1 MQFFQSVAG
10 RGKAPSTA
18 KCAGR
23 LPGQIL
29 AIALVAVPCLAQT
42 DDAPHT
48 VPLQIP
54 SPDSLPSGEMGK
66 SIVRGRA
73 YLAKTGEQL
82 PAFVG
87 NGLTCKNCHLGN
99 DTEVGV
105 VANAAPFV
113 GVVTGFPQYRSR
125 DGAVNLLE
133 QRINSCFERSMNGK
147 PLPLDHPAMVD
158 MVAYMTWLSQGVPV
172 GSVVA
177 GHGMPQLA
185 LARAPDMAQGK
196 AIYQAKCLA
205 CHGVTGAGLRGTD
218 GGYVFPPLWGPQ
230 SFNIA
235 AGMARHY
242 TAAGFIKH
250 KMPLGQGNS
259 LSDDEAWDVAAYVIT
274 QERPDFT
281 GKTKD
286 WPGGDKPKDAR
297 Y

>member
-1 MQFFQSVAG
+1 MQFFQSVAC
-10 RGKAPSTA
+10 RGKTPSTA
-18 KCAGR
+18 RCGWH
-23 LPGQIL
+23 LLGPML
-29 AIALVAVPCLAQT
+29 AFALMVVARLAQAG
-42 DDAPHT
+42 DAPDT

-54 SPDSLPSGEMGK
+54 NLASLPAGEMGE

-73 YLAKTGEQL
+73 YLAKTGELL

-113 GVVTGFPQYRSR
+113 GVVAGFPQYRSR

-177 GHGMPQLA
+177 GHGMPQLV
-185 LARAPDMAQGK
+185 LARDPDMAQGK
-196 AIYQAKCLA
+196 GHLSGQVPRLSRS
-205 CHGVTGAGLRGTD
+205 HGGGL
-218 GGYVFPPLWGPQ
+218 GGVPMAAMSSHPCGVLNPLISPPAWHATSRPPA
-230 SFNIA
+230 SSSTRCPS
-235 AGMARHY
+235 ARA
-242 TAAGFIKH
+242 TA
-250 KMPLGQGNS
+250 
-259 LSDDEAWDVAAYVIT
+259 
-274 QERPDFT
+274 
-281 GKTKD
+281 
-286 WPGGDKPKDAR
+286 
-297 Y
+297 

>member
-1 MQFFQSVAG
+1 MK
-10 RGKAPSTA
+10 GKILTA
-18 KCAGR
+18 T
-23 LPGQIL
+23 LL
-29 AIALVAVPCLAQT
+29 AVSCLVEAS
-42 DDAPHT
+42 DAPDT
-48 VPLQIP
+48 VPLRIP
-54 SPDSLPSGEMGK
+54 AVASLPAGEMGA

-73 YLAKTGEQL
+73 YLAKTKELL

-105 VANAAPFV
+105 IADAGPFV
-113 GVVTGFPQYRSR
+113 GVVAGFPQYRSR

-172 GSVVA
+172 GGRVA
-177 GHGMPQLA
+177 GHGMPQLE
-185 LARAPDMAQGK
+185 LTRAPDLTHGA
-196 AIYQAKCLA
+196 AVYQAKCTA
-205 CHGVTGAGLRGTD
+205 CHGVAGAGLAGPD

-235 AGMARHY
+235 AGMARHF

-274 QERPDFT
+274 QDRPDFA
-281 GKTKD
+281 GKTQD